1 MTLPALDIPITLP
14 IELPLLVH
22 PITVHFAIVLPIV
35 ILLLEL
41 SNLVFKRRALSVT
54 SLLFMLLVVLVYF
67 AAFFTGK
74 VDGSEAGP
82 LLSAAGKEELQEHKL
97 IGTYL
102 VYATILLVA
111 VKSFSMLIARGWAKG
126 LFFLVLVLFIAASL
140 KQGKDGG
147 ELVYEYGANNAMVST
162 HEDTIDDLNDK
173 IEELEEQLEQS
184 KAVSGAT
191 VEAVKEVQKELGNS
205 VDTVVDATSDVVE
218 AVTDYV
224 NKTAQSVSKAVKEV
238 VGDVNSSA
246 SDAAASETADQNSS
260 SPMDEA
266 VPVSMPQGDQADFPR
281 GTIATH

>member
-1 MTLPALDIPITLP
+1 MTLPALDIPLTLP
-14 IELPLLVH
+14 IEIPLLVH
-22 PITVHFAIVLPIV
+22 PIAVHFAIVLPIV

-41 SNLVFKRRALSVT
+41 SNLIFKRRALSVT
-54 SLLFMLLVVLVYF
+54 SLLFMLLVVVVYF

-102 VYATILLVA
+102 VYATIVLVA
-111 VKSFSMLIARGWAKG
+111 VKSFSMLMARGWAKG
-126 LFFLVLVLFIAASL
+126 LFFLVLILFIAASL

-147 ELVYEYGANNAMVST
+147 ELVYEHGANIELVST

-184 KAVSGAT
+184 KVVSGAT
-191 VEAVKEVQKELGNS
+191 VEAVKEVQQQLGASIDN
-205 VDTVVDATSDVVE
+205 VVEATGNVVD

-224 NKTAQSVSKAVKEV
+224 NETAKSVSKAVEEVVHDSNSTKEV
-238 VGDVNSSA
+238 PQEQVEQNVSTPISE
-246 SDAAASETADQNSS
+246 AA
-260 SPMDEA
+260 
-266 VPVSMPQGDQADFPR
+266 PVQMPKIDQASFPR
-281 GTIATH
+281 GDIATH

>member
-1 MTLPALDIPITLP
+1 MTLPALDIPLTLP

-22 PITVHFAIVLPIV
+22 PIAVHFAIVLPIV

-41 SNLVFKRRALSVT
+41 SNLIFKRRALSVT
-54 SLLFMLLVVLVYF
+54 SLLFMLLVVVVYF

-111 VKSFSMLIARGWAKG
+111 VKSFSMLVARGWAKG
-126 LFFLVLVLFIAASL
+126 LFFLVLILFIAASL

-147 ELVYEYGANNAMVST
+147 ELVYEHGANIELVST

-173 IEELEEQLEQS
+173 IEALEAQLEQA
-184 KAVSGAT
+184 KVVSGAT
-191 VEAVKEVQKELGNS
+191 IEAVKEVQQQLGASIDN
-205 VDTVVDATSDVVE
+205 VVEATGDVVD

-224 NKTAQSVSKAVKEV
+224 NETAQSVSKVVKEV
-238 VGDVNSSA
+238 IHESNSTQELPQQQTEQNVSVPT
-246 SDAAASETADQNSS
+246 SKAAPVQMPKMDQAS
-260 SPMDEA
+260 SP
-266 VPVSMPQGDQADFPR
+266 R
-281 GTIATH
+281 GEIATH